1 MRANSSQLESPMC
14 LTYKAIASTQGSSQ
28 EICALKCTNTR
39 ENWME
44 VFTEAKK
51 KKSALSCAKCQEEDM
66 VFMLKGNHNLIQKLE
81 VWQHNEVSS
90 DREIYSI

>member
-1 MRANSSQLESPMC
+1 MRANRSQLESPVC

-28 EICALKCTNTR
+28 KICALKCTSTR

-51 KKSALSCAKCQEEDM
+51 KSQHLLVPSARKKIVVALS
-66 VFMLKGNHNLIQKLE
+66 
-81 VWQHNEVSS
+81 
-90 DREIYSI
+90 

>member
-1 MRANSSQLESPMC
+1 MRANRSQLESPVC

-28 EICALKCTNTR
+28 KICALKCTSTH

-51 KKSALSCAKCQEEDM
+51 KVSTYLCQVAGRRYGVYAKRKSQSNTEARILAT
-66 VFMLKGNHNLIQKLE
+66 
-81 VWQHNEVSS
+81 
-90 DREIYSI
+90 